1 MRMRSVLA
9 NLKRTPGV
17 GLSAVLFVGC
27 VLLATKPFPGAEAQ
41 FGRGVGRF
49 FRNFQRGAT
58 TVFRPMFR
66 PIVSNVQP
74 MFKPIVSNVQPMF
87 RPQQFSMASMFS
99 NRPRFP
105 FLPQR

>member
-1 MRMRSVLA
+1 MLA
-9 NLKRTPGV
+9 NLKRAPAV

-74 MFKPIVSNVQPMF
+74 MF

-99 NRPRFP
+99 NRPRIP